1 MSRGNYLFACKPGF
15 PLNKRQLF
23 RMKISKVVIVINHAK
38 THAKQ
43 TARALKA
50 LERERVKHE

>member
-1 MSRGNYLFACKPGF
+1 
-15 PLNKRQLF
+15 
-23 RMKISKVVIVINHAK
+23 MKISKVVIVINHAK

-43 TARALKA
+43 TAHALKA